1 MMRLPIQLRYN
12 DYDDRGHVNNA
23 VYLTYFELGRTAA
36 WRALG
41 EGHEPSFLVAE
52 ARVTYRSP
60 AMLGDPLA
68 VEVEV
73 GEIRNKAWTWK
84 YRIVDPRDDRLV
96 AEGET
101 TQVMYDFGARKS
113 VVIPD
118 ILRAALEKI

>member
-1 MMRLPIQLRYN
+1 MRVPIQIRYS
-12 DYDDRGHVNNA
+12 DYDERGHVNNA
-23 VYLTYFELGRTAA
+23 VYLTYFELARVEA

-41 EGHEPSFLVAE
+41 ERHEPTFVVAE

-84 YRIVDPRDDRLV
+84 YRIVDPRDERLV

-101 TQVMYDFGARKS
+101 TQVMYDFAASKS
-113 VVIPD
+113 VTIPD
-118 ILRAALEKI
+118 ALRAALAGG